1 MESATNQMLDTAN
14 RAIVDTNLDLTNI
27 VDLTDEKSRKL
38 VCESLDKCVKI
49 LEAHCGPHAGYAMLV
64 NNYRAS
70 AIFEPNV
77 FTRDGIKTLTAV
89 EFMSPLQK
97 YIQELLTYIGG
108 RVDDKAKDGTTTS
121 MLFAAKLITKLL
133 ESDNTV
139 GLKSMSIFHVNLIF
153 RTIFKELNEVLH
165 AFSFDIAK
173 LLNKKEEDLTEEEK
187 TKCAGKIAFIQALS
201 SSGGNVELA
210 QAMKKIFE
218 NSPSISWDSLSFR
231 TSRLENGSEWNV
243 EVPDY
248 DYQLPCIVE
257 TRGVLNSAGNSELL
271 LENPHVIVSTM
282 GLNDGNMDSEIICN
296 YLESSVSDDYSLI
309 IITPNISGRIVQ
321 VIDQLNQIRK
331 NKIIAIIHTPGAR
344 LNGQAYNW
352 DLDVLAAIS
361 GIKPIDN
368 SRELYMI
375 NNIKEVE
382 SFVPTKV
389 LWRNNNLFFYG
400 VIKNVEENCKV
411 NPYYLHPET
420 ATECYRSTLATCQR
434 MLEDNRNGHMHNES
448 LHKVFTEA
456 LNDLICVRRPFLRLG
471 GGVHDQVANMEVA
484 NDVLGAIQSSLK
496 HGFLVG
502 GPLALSNVVLRVYS
516 SYIDKAEKA
525 TSDELKEVY
534 NFAANILKQI
544 YNTVLDIVEVV
555 YEEKCTAGSKLMSGE
570 LTLDH
575 EKYIN
580 ALDSEQK
587 IRTLS
592 DYLNKMDKIDDDI
605 LNLSTEGME
614 LGTQY
619 PVFQPI
625 DITKEL
631 LKRTQELLLKF
642 AITNKIVVAG
652 GVVAGKLA
660 KQED

>member
-1 MESATNQMLDTAN
+1 
-14 RAIVDTNLDLTNI
+14 
-27 VDLTDEKSRKL
+27 
-38 VCESLDKCVKI
+38 
-49 LEAHCGPHAGYAMLV
+49 
-64 NNYRAS
+64 
-70 AIFEPNV
+70 
-77 FTRDGIKTLTAV
+77 
-89 EFMSPLQK
+89 
-97 YIQELLTYIGG
+97 
-108 RVDDKAKDGTTTS
+108 
-121 MLFAAKLITKLL
+121 
-133 ESDNTV
+133 
-139 GLKSMSIFHVNLIF
+139 
-153 RTIFKELNEVLH
+153 
-165 AFSFDIAK
+165 
-173 LLNKKEEDLTEEEK
+173 
-187 TKCAGKIAFIQALS
+187 
-201 SSGGNVELA
+201 
-210 QAMKKIFE
+210 MKKIFE

-248 DYQLPCIVE
+248 DYQLPCIIE

-448 LHKVFTEA
+448 LHKVFTDA

-516 SYIDKAEKA
+516 SYIEKAGKA

-534 NFAANILKQI
+534 SFAANILKQI

-555 YEEKCTAGSKLMSGE
+555 YEEKCTVDSKLMSCE

-580 ALDSEQK
+580 ALDSEHK

-592 DYLNKMDKIDDDI
+592 DYLDKMDKIDDDI

>member
-296 YLESSVSDDYSLI
+296 YLKRSVSDDYSLI
-309 IITPNISGRIVQ
+309 IITPNISGGIVQ

-448 LHKVFTEA
+448 LHKVFTNA

-516 SYIDKAEKA
+516 SYKDKAEKA

-534 NFAANILKQI
+534 SFAANILKQI

-555 YEEKCTAGSKLMSGE
+555 YEEKCTVDSKLMSGE

-575 EKYIN
+575 KKYIN
-580 ALDSEQK
+580 ALDSERK

-592 DYLNKMDKIDDDI
+592 DYLDKMDQIDDDI